1 MSYLI
6 LVAGL
11 IVLLLGGELMVRGAV
26 NIAYRFRVSALV
38 VGMTIVSFGT
48 SAPELLVSLQAS
60 IDGYPDIAIGNVI
73 GSNIANLALVLG
85 LTALILPIEVSKD
98 TLYLDWPAM
107 MVATIVTFLF
117 MIDGQLVFYEGC
129 LMFVALLGYT
139 VFLIRR
145 SRIGS
150 KEEVV
155 NEDESK
161 LVKSNL
167 LRDVSYIVIGCAGL
181 ALGSDWLVQGAVEI
195 SRSFGV
201 SDLVISVTVVAFGT
215 SAPELMTSL
224 VAAIRK
230 QSDISIGNLIGSNLF
245 NLFSILGITSM
256 VKSIPINDMILNRDM
271 WWVLGISFII
281 FPMMLLGRRVGR
293 LKGLFLFSAYIIY
306 VSTIF

>member
-117 MIDGQLVFYEGC
+117 MIDGQIDFYEGC

-150 KEEVV
+150 KEDVV

-161 LVKSNL
+161 LVKSNM
-167 LRDVSYIVIGCAGL
+167 LRDVSYIVIGCTGL

-293 LKGLFLFSAYIIY
+293 LKGLLLFSAYIIY